1 MVRCERV
8 HNVESCQ
15 RLLCVDALQQRDEIF
30 VIIERQPTSSQQLA
44 ASSSLRESAVNSEP
58 SQTEHSESLSTLS
71 QSHCDLSQSQC
82 ELSQSQCDLSQSQCK
97 VSQSQRDVS
106 QESQCDVSH
115 QQHSCVCCGK
125 HYRSARYLHAHQLS
139 HAGLK
144 PILCD
149 SCGRGFYGLV
159 NLRRHILLRHEDA
172 STLRHVCDRCGKAF
186 VAAARLRRHIAEMH
200 DSSTRLRHS
209 CDVCNATFAN
219 AGNLQRH
226 LQLHSAQ
233 PRPHVCTQCH
243 KCFTQKSSLDAHQRL
258 HDVDARR
265 RAICVCPLCG
275 KQLSKY
281 TNLRKHLLLHA
292 SPPPT

>member
-1 MVRCERV
+1 MAVNGTRV

-30 VIIERQPTSSQQLA
+30 VIIERQPTSSLQLA
-44 ASSSLRESAVNSEP
+44 ASSTLRESTVNSEP

-71 QSHCDLSQSQC
+71 QS
-82 ELSQSQCDLSQSQCK
+82 
-97 VSQSQRDVS
+97 
-106 QESQCDVSH
+106 QCDVSQ
-115 QQHSCVCCGK
+115 QQHACVCCGK

-292 SPPPT
+292 PS